1 MIGYNGYMLERLKQS
16 YRVLSWCLNCTD
28 RWIDSETEF
37 PKDDLQAIVTRSAMY
52 DSINFIYGYVA
63 FISKEFCILNK
74 YEVRTILNSPGT
86 LDYIRTL
93 SDYGYFSL
101 EENHFM
107 FNLIK
112 SRNSYVH
119 KVNVSREFYARQFN
133 ETLSILQ
140 EADLSLMIKKLI
152 RLYKDCSKI
161 MESIE
166 LEKTKD
172 LVYTA
177 PKRVFTSGVWRSED

>member
-28 RWIDSETEF
+28 RWVDSETQM
-37 PKDDLQAIVTRSAMY
+37 PKDDLQSIVTRSSMY
-52 DSINFIYGYVA
+52 DSINFIYGYTA
-63 FISKEFCILNK
+63 FICREFCILNK
-74 YEVRTILNSPGT
+74 YEVRTALSSPGT

-101 EENHFM
+101 EENHFL

-112 SRNSYVH
+112 YRNSYVH
-119 KVNVSREFYARQFN
+119 KVNVSKEFYIRQFA
-133 ETLSILQ
+133 ETISLLA
-140 EADLSLMIKKLI
+140 EADLTLIVNKLI

-161 MESIE
+161 MENIE

-177 PKRVFTSGVWRSED
+177 PKRVCTSGVWRSED